1 MRKLSFMITGMIL
14 FCSFSSNAQQTNIDL
29 PASTSGNTKE
39 SDVEYTEHTKIGISP
54 VPNGGIRVRIV
65 EYTNPNDGTQ
75 VIAKS
80 LPNEIIREVNCN
92 CTKLVR
98 FTKKDYLLATN
109 LYYEDEKDSA
119 IYSLS
124 DGKYKIE
131 FLKRETEE
139 TLYTM
144 VVVIDKENLI
154 IKKEFKSL
162 INNSDAPI
170 KIKKRTPQYIY
181 INFND

>member
-1 MRKLSFMITGMIL
+1 MRKLLFLITGMIL
-14 FCSFSSNAQQTNIDL
+14 FYSFSSNAQQTNVDS
-29 PASTSGNTKE
+29 PVSNGGDTKE
-39 SDVEYTEHTKIGISP
+39 SDIEYREHTKIGISP

-65 EYTNPNDGTQ
+65 EYTNPEDGTQ

-80 LPNEIIREVNCN
+80 LPNEITREVNCS

-98 FTKKDYLLATN
+98 FTKKDYLLAAN
-109 LYYEDEKDSA
+109 LYYEDENDSE
-119 IYSLS
+119 IYLLS

-131 FLKRETEE
+131 FLKRKTEE
-139 TLYTM
+139 TLYTL
-144 VVVIDKENLI
+144 VVLLDKEKLI

-162 INNSDAPI
+162 INNSDTSI
-170 KIKKRTPQYIY
+170 KIKKRTPQYIH

>member
-1 MRKLSFMITGMIL
+1 MRKLLFMITGIIL
-14 FCSFSSNAQQTNIDL
+14 FCTFSSKAQHKNIDV
-29 PASTSGNTKE
+29 PASNGGDKKE
-39 SDVEYTEHTKIGISP
+39 SDIEYTEHTKIGISP
-54 VPNGGIRVRIV
+54 APKGGIRVRIV
-65 EYTNPNDGTQ
+65 EYTNPNYGTQ

-92 CTKLVR
+92 CSKLVR
-98 FTKKDYLLATN
+98 FTKKNYLFATN
-109 LYYEDEKDSA
+109 LYYEDENDSA
-119 IYSLS
+119 SYSLS

-131 FLKRETEE
+131 FLKQETEE

-144 VVVIDKENLI
+144 VVLLDKGKLN
-154 IKKEFKSL
+154 IKKEFKTSK
-162 INNSDAPI
+162 NNKDNPI

>member
-1 MRKLSFMITGMIL
+1 MRKLSFMITGIIL
-14 FCSFSSNAQQTNIDL
+14 FSSFSSNAQQTNIDV
-29 PASTSGNTKE
+29 PASNGGDKKE
-39 SDVEYTEHTKIGISP
+39 SDIEYIEHSKIGISP

-65 EYTNPNDGTQ
+65 EYTNTDDGTQ

-98 FTKKDYLLATN
+98 FTKKDYLLSTN
-109 LYYEDEKDSA
+109 LYYEDEGDSA
-119 IYSLS
+119 IYLLS

-144 VVVIDKENLI
+144 FVVLDKEKLI
-154 IKKEFKSL
+154 IEEEFKSL
-162 INNSDAPI
+162 INNSDLPI
-170 KIKKRTPQYIY
+170 KIKKRTSKYIY

>member
-1 MRKLSFMITGMIL
+1 MRKLSFMITGSIM
-14 FCSFSSNAQQTNIDL
+14 FYSFNSNAQQTNIDV
-29 PASTSGNTKE
+29 PASNGGDKKE
-39 SDVEYTEHTKIGISP
+39 SDIEYVEHSKIGISP

-65 EYTNPNDGTQ
+65 EYTNPDDGTQ

-80 LPNEIIREVNCN
+80 LPNEMIREVNCN
-92 CTKLVR
+92 CSKLVR
-98 FTKKDYLLATN
+98 FTKKDYLFATN

-119 IYSLS
+119 SYSLS

-131 FLKRETEE
+131 FLKQETEE

-144 VVVIDKENLI
+144 VVTLDEGKLN

-162 INNSDAPI
+162 KNNKDNPV
-170 KIKKRTPQYIY
+170 KIKKRTPQYLY